1 MLDEIIALFHQP
13 LIGAFV
19 ANAHLP
25 VSWQVSPLRTYQ
37 QSIAVLITAEEK
49 IYVAQVDALDTIPI
63 DLTFTQMERSQFGRE
78 FSLLPDKRYFS
89 IRTGKAKKDYRFSP
103 ELCKTAR
110 FPSAADY
117 WDYLVQ

>member
-49 IYVAQVDALDTIPI
+49 IYVAQVDALDTVPI
-63 DLTFTQMERSQFGRE
+63 DLTFTQTERSQFGRE
-78 FSLLPDKRYFS
+78 FSLFPDKRYFS
-89 IRTGKAKKDYRFSP
+89 IRAGKVKKDYQFSP